1 MEIKLRVIN
10 KNNYREVCELYPG
23 KLNEK
28 FIEKNHYSLLEFI
41 YHKYKGECKAIYYND
56 KLVGFL
62 MITEIMK
69 PIYIHRFM
77 IDEKFQNKGI
87 GTKSFKYII
96 NYIKQNYNVKSILL
110 STDNPIA
117 KSMYL
122 KLGFKLRTDKK
133 GKEYFKKHKEELM
146 ELVFLSSP

>member
-1 MEIKLRVIN
+1 
-10 KNNYREVCELYPG
+10 
-23 KLNEK
+23 
-28 FIEKNHYSLLEFI
+28 
-41 YHKYKGECKAIYYND
+41 
-56 KLVGFL
+56 
-62 MITEIMK
+62 
-69 PIYIHRFM
+69 M

-96 NYIKQNYNVKSILL
+96 NYIKQKYNVNSILL

-122 KLGFKLRTDKK
+122 NLGFKLRTDKK

-146 ELVFLSSP
+146 ELVLISPKN